1 MKRFTTLE
9 LATLVLLAIFL
20 VRLALHPLIIEPA
33 TAAHLTCVRMLCG
46 EGLTL
51 SVNFF
56 DRIWPPL
63 LVLLYPFGWL
73 ARFTGVNTIA
83 ALNCLVGL
91 LIAGAVCFCLKQAR
105 SSNSSLSFDSAALK
119 LLPLVVIAFANLTF
133 NNLCAAGQLFPIF
146 LAPFLSY
153 LPRLGR
159 RSFAVPAFYLVL
171 ASSLEPCLTLY
182 LLLIV
187 AAAAFYYFAHRK
199 KAIFLLLITVFAYPA
214 LSFFLC
220 FALDSGSIGRYLD
233 TVAYVD
239 WLDFKN
245 FNDYLYWMEKSP
257 DLRNAIYA
265 ILVMLSLAMACTVR
279 HGRLIRLLLFSS
291 LLGFAYFIASQI
303 LTTPFLLPMFFFA
316 TLGFSACLRQ
326 RRKLAFAVLP
336 LLFLGS
342 LASIGAQEYNSLFRI
357 KNDLSIFAEFFQ
369 DLKCERVMV
378 LSWYARPGFP
388 LIEQLKLKPALCT
401 YVYPFMAFHHGTDNE
416 QDRVR
421 VLNLENS
428 FYNGINASLNS
439 KNPPRLLLIEDGD
452 IRQRLE
458 DTGVMKLVYEKY
470 VQMASLSPNSQDEL
484 EKHPFFE
491 YPGYRNTFSAYMLT
505 KE

>member
-1 MKRFTTLE
+1 M
-9 LATLVLLAIFL
+9 ASLVLLVVFL
-20 VRLALHPLIIEPA
+20 VRLALHPLIIEPS
-33 TAAHLTCVRMLCG
+33 TAAHLTCVRMLCT

-63 LVLLYPFGWL
+63 LVLLYPLGWL
-73 ARFTGVNTIA
+73 ARFTSLSTIA
-83 ALNCLVGL
+83 ALNFLVAI
-91 LIAGAVCFCLKQAR
+91 LITGAVYFCLKQAR
-105 SSNSSLSFDSAALK
+105 HLPSSLSFDTAALK

-133 NNLCAAGQLFPIF
+133 NNMSAAGQLFPIF
-146 LAPFLSY
+146 LAPFLAY

-159 RSFAVPAFYLVL
+159 RSFGVPAFYLML

-187 AAAAFYYFAHRK
+187 AATYPYFAHRK
-199 KAIFLLLITVFAYPA
+199 KAIFLLFGTVVAYPA
-214 LSFFLC
+214 LSFLLC
-220 FALDSGSIGRYLD
+220 FALDTASIGRYLD
-233 TVAYVD
+233 TVAYID

-257 DLRNAIYA
+257 DLRSAIYA
-265 ILVMLSLAMACTVR
+265 IIVMLSLALAFTIR
-279 HGRLIRLLLFSS
+279 HGWLNRLLIYSS

-316 TLGFSACLRQ
+316 FLGFTACLRQ
-326 RRKLAFAVLP
+326 RRLLALAVLP
-336 LLFLGS
+336 LVFLGS
-342 LASIGAQEYNSLFRI
+342 LAYVAAQEYNSLFRI
-357 KNDLSIFAEFFQ
+357 KNDLSIFAEFFK
-369 DLKCERVMV
+369 DLKCERVMI
-378 LSWYARPGFP
+378 LSWYPRPGFP

-401 YVYPFMAFHHGTDNE
+401 YVYPFMAFHHGTDSE
-416 QDRVR
+416 QARLR
-421 VLNLENS
+421 LLELENA
-428 FYNGINASLNS
+428 FYNGINSALNS
-439 KNPPRLLLIEDGD
+439 KKPPTLLLIEDGD

-458 DTGVMKLVYEKY
+458 DTGVMKSVYEKY

-484 EKHPFFE
+484 DKHPCFE
-491 YPGYRNTFSAYMLT
+491 YPGYRNTFSAFMLT